1 MILEYTAVLFV
12 ALAIVPAI
20 PASGQWANVR
30 TSQRTLIAE

>member
-1 MILEYTAVLFV
+1 MILKYTAVLVV

-30 TSQRTLIAE
+30 TSKRTLIVE